1 MSEYTPKVG
10 DRIRGEDWVA
20 ENYVDVEYVGR
31 SWFMGV
37 NRGGHEGTWTIDGDW
52 VKVETPVPLLELWIT
67 QFTKGVSIHM
77 DNPARRFPGSGEVLI
92 VTTHLIPEGD
102 GYRVEVERSAT

>member
-1 MSEYTPKVG
+1 MSKYIPQVG
-10 DRIRGEDWVA
+10 DRIRGEEWVP

-52 VKVETPVPLLELWIT
+52 DKVEKPAPLPELWIRQYESGT
-67 QFTKGVSIHM
+67 VATFKAQPQQPLGV
-77 DNPARRFPGSGEVLI
+77 VW
-92 VTTHLIPEGD
+92 TTHLIPDGD
-102 GYRVEVERSAT
+102 GYRVEVARHARTET